1 MSEGS
6 RTAPWSTL
14 EEPRTKAEYVRW
26 LIATQQVDDFPLGA
40 EDQELVPD
48 DLPGDLP
55 MTWAQVYPETV

>member
-1 MSEGS
+1 VSEGS
-6 RTAPWSTL
+6 RDRNGTRSTL

-40 EDQELVPD
+40 EDQALVPD

-55 MTWAQVYPETV
+55 MTWDQVYPE